1 MQTELAI
8 IVYSCERNSK
18 MWNVVMYFFKKYWY
32 DCPCPIV
39 LLTDTDREGQGL
51 KAGFDLVVE
60 KDSTWAEMME
70 AALDQTGATH
80 FMTWMDDFLLCDKV
94 DNQKFEECFRKA
106 KELKA
111 AFYKLC
117 PANYTQLIPYDE
129 STAKIK
135 KGSAYSVST
144 HAGIWETESFRA
156 FLRKEWS
163 AWDFERIGSLESEKI
178 SREMYASLDYRI
190 PYIEGIRKG
199 KWFPEGVRLLKENGI
214 RVQDTGKEEM
224 AWKDRFIVQAKAV
237 ILSMNPNLVLRVQN
251 RVNERKAGK

>member
-144 HAGIWETESFRA
+144 HAGIGETESFRA

>member
-8 IVYSCERNSK
+8 IVYSCERNYK
-18 MWNVVMYFFKKYWY
+18 MWKVVMHFFKKFWY
-32 DCPCPIV
+32 DCPYPIV
-39 LLTDTDREGQGL
+39 LLTDYDREGRGI
-51 KAGFDLVVE
+51 KDGFDLVIE

-70 AALDQTGATH
+70 TALEQTGATH

-94 DNQKFEECFRKA
+94 DNQRFGECFRKA
-106 KELKA
+106 KELQA

-117 PANYTQLIPYDE
+117 PANYTQLIPCDQ

-144 HAGIWETESFRA
+144 HAGIWETESFLS
-156 FLRKEWS
+156 FLKKEWS
-163 AWDFERIGSLESEKI
+163 AWDFERIGSLESERI
-178 SREMYASLDYRI
+178 SHEMYASLDYRI

-214 RVQDTGKEEM
+214 SVQDTGKKEM
-224 AWKDRFIVQAKAV
+224 TLKDRFIVQAKAV
-237 ILSMNPNLVLRVQN
+237 ILSMNPKLVLRVQN
-251 RVNERKAGK
+251 MVNERKR

>member
-32 DCPCPIV
+32 DCPCTIV

-51 KAGFDLVVE
+51 KAGFDRVVE

-117 PANYTQLIPYDE
+117 PANYTQLIPYDQ
-129 STAKIK
+129 STARIR

-178 SREMYASLDYRI
+178 SREMYASLDYHI

-199 KWFPEGVRLLKENGI
+199 KWFPEGVRLLKENGMS
-214 RVQDTGKEEM
+214 VKDTGKEEM